1 MALDPNIILQA
12 RPMDLGQVGDSFLKG
27 AQVGSNIAGQ
37 KSQIETQKL
46 QNQLTEQ
53 QISDARFKNLD
64 AREQSRLR
72 SVILGSAELKNY
84 LDSNN
89 TEGAKS
95 FLLNRRA
102 NLQKRIAEGDN
113 VDTTETDEALQMLDK
128 NPKQLMQN
136 VGQLT
141 KFGQQL
147 GVLSDPRANEAD
159 LNLKNAQAE
168 YYNKKATQ
176 PEYAGATG
184 ILVERLMKENP
195 GMSFSDALFN
205 VQTGNRVGVTANNG
219 KVTPIPG
226 LEDAKSRFK
235 RAEAIGTD
243 TGKSQAESI
252 IDLPKVRDNAK
263 YLTGLVNNL
272 ITDPGLPDAVGAKN
286 ILSGAAPMLIGR
298 KPIEGSDAANF
309 IARLEQIK
317 GDQFLQAYGA
327 LKGGGAISEV
337 EGQKAEKAVSRMQTA
352 QSEKEFIKAANEFK
366 DIVSQGVKRA
376 EQRAGIAPQQNPNTQ
391 NQQNQAGQVYT
402 TPGGVEYKV
411 KR

>member
-27 AQVGSNIAGQ
+27 AQAGSNIASQ
-37 KSQIETQKL
+37 KSQMETQKL

-113 VDTTETDEALQMLDK
+113 VDTTETDEALQMLDQ

-136 VGQLT
+136 LNQVT

-147 GVLSDPRANEAD
+147 GLLSDPRANEAD

-176 PEYAGATG
+176 PEYGGALG
-184 ILVERLMKENP
+184 YYASRIMAENP
-195 GMSFSDALFN
+195 NMKFTDALFN
-205 VQTGNRVGVTANNG
+205 AGVGNRLGVNANNG
-219 KVTPIPG
+219 AVTPIPG
-226 LEDAKSRFK
+226 LEDAKNRLK
-235 RAEAIGTD
+235 QAEAKGTEI
-243 TGKSQAESI
+243 GKSEGEALALLTSQLSK
-252 IDLPKVRDNAK
+252 LPQ
-263 YLTGLVNNL
+263 
-272 ITDPGLPDAVGAKN
+272 
-286 ILSGAAPMLIGR
+286 
-298 KPIEGSDAANF
+298 
-309 IARLEQIK
+309 LEQT
-317 GDQFLQAYGA
+317 
-327 LKGGGAISEV
+327 V
-337 EGQKAEKAVSRMQTA
+337 EELHGLGQKATYTLAGQAQDAIRNQITLDPRPSAVARTEYISLVDNQILPLLRDTFGA
-352 QSEKEFIKAANEFK
+352 QFTLEEGKSLKKTLGDPNLN
-366 DIVSQGVKRA
+366 
-376 EQRAGIAPQQNPNTQ
+376 PQQKDAVLRSFIAQKKANIESLQRQVGGQANTTTQQNSNTQ
-391 NQQNQAGQVYT
+391 QPTNRKPLKHIFGN
-402 TPGGVEYKV
+402 
-411 KR
+411 

>member
-128 NPKQLMQN
+128 NPKQLRQN
-136 VGQLT
+136 VDQLT

-147 GVLSDPRANEAD
+147 GVLSDPRANEAE

-176 PEYAGATG
+176 PDYGGATG
-184 ILVERLMKENP
+184 TYAYKIMQDNP
-195 GMSFSDALFN
+195 GMKFEDAFYIA
-205 VQTGNRVGVTANNG
+205 QTGNRIGVTVKNG
-219 KVTPIPG
+219 AVVPIQG
-226 LEDAKSRFK
+226 LEDAKNRLK
-235 RAEAIGTD
+235 QAEAKGTEI
-243 TGKSQAESI
+243 GKSEGEALALLTSQLSK
-252 IDLPKVRDNAK
+252 LPQ
-263 YLTGLVNNL
+263 
-272 ITDPGLPDAVGAKN
+272 
-286 ILSGAAPMLIGR
+286 
-298 KPIEGSDAANF
+298 
-309 IARLEQIK
+309 LEQT
-317 GDQFLQAYGA
+317 
-327 LKGGGAISEV
+327 V
-337 EGQKAEKAVSRMQTA
+337 EELHRLGQKATYTLAGQAQDAIRNQITLDPRPSAVARTEYISLVDNQILPLLRDTFGAQFTLEEGKSLKKTLGDPNLNPQQKDAVLRAFITQKKANIESLQRQVGNQT
-352 QSEKEFIKAANEFK
+352 ST
-366 DIVSQGVKRA
+366 
-376 EQRAGIAPQQNPNTQ
+376 APQQNTNTQ
-391 NQQNQAGQVYT
+391 NQQNQVGQVYT
-402 TPGGVEYKV
+402 TRSGVNYYKE
-411 KR
+411 

>member
-27 AQVGSNIAGQ
+27 AQVGSNIATQ
-37 KSQIETQKL
+37 KSQMETQKL

-53 QISDARFKNLD
+53 QIADARFKNLD
-64 AREQSRLR
+64 AREQSRLK
-72 SVILGSAELKNY
+72 SVIIGSAELKNY

-113 VDTTETDEALQMLDK
+113 VDTTETDQALQMLDS
-128 NPKQLMQN
+128 NPKQLRQN
-136 VGQLT
+136 VDQLT

-147 GVLSDPRANEAD
+147 GLLSDPRANEAE

-176 PEYAGATG
+176 PEYGGALG
-184 ILVERLMKENP
+184 FYANKIMQDNP
-195 GMSFSDALFN
+195 GMKFEDAYFN
-205 VQTGNRVGVTANNG
+205 AKDGFRLGVTLNDG

-235 RAEAIGTD
+235 QAEASGTEI
-243 TGKSQAESI
+243 GKSTGEAKAQLTSQLAK
-252 IDLPKVRDNAK
+252 LPQLEK
-263 YLTGLVNNL
+263 T
-272 ITDPGLPDAVGAKN
+272 VGE
-286 ILSGAAPMLIGR
+286 LH
-298 KPIEGSDAANF
+298 
-309 IARLEQIK
+309 
-317 GDQFLQAYGA
+317 A
-327 LKGGGAISEV
+327 L
-337 EGQKAEKAVSRMQTA
+337 GQKATYTLAGQTQDFARRQFDSTPREEAVARANYISMVDNQILPLLRDTFGAQFTQKEGEGLKATLGDPNKSPQEKDAVLRS
-352 QSEKEFIKAANEFK
+352 FISQKKANIE
-366 DIVSQGVKRA
+366 SL
-376 EQRAGIAPQQNPNTQ
+376 QRQVGGQVNTTTQQNLT
-391 NQQNQAGQVYT
+391 GQVYT
-402 TPGGVEYKV
+402 TPGGVEYKI